1 LFEVAKIY
9 PREVEEFRSTLPDI
23 SEAYAF
29 GVPDEKYGEEVCIW
43 VRIKPGS
50 SLTPERIQAECRGK
64 IASYKVPRYIR
75 IVDEFPATASGKVRR
90 FRMREFE
97 MARLEAGHDERLT
110 GRPQAFAI
118 HAAYRSIQI

>member
-1 LFEVAKIY
+1 MHTGIFGDARLLA
-9 PREVEEFRSTLPDI
+9 RSRRHQRRDRSAGLDAFRRFGGDSTLPDI

-29 GVPDEKYGEEVCIW
+29 GVPDEKYGEEICIW

-64 IASYKVPRYIR
+64 IASYKVPRHIR
-75 IVDEFPATASGKVRR
+75 IVDEFPATASGKVQR

-97 MARLEAGHDERLT
+97 MARLEAR
-110 GRPQAFAI
+110 A
-118 HAAYRSIQI
+118 